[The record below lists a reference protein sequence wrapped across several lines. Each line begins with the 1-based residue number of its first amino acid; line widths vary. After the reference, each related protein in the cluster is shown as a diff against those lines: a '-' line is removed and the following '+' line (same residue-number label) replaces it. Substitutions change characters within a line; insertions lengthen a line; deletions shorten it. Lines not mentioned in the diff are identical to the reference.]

1 MKFLKAIITMLLV
14 ISWLSGC
21 GGGEVKE
28 RVTDTITQTSTKQKE
43 KTDKEQKA
51 EEIAKNLKEVK
62 GAIAY
67 DSEDQLLVAFHV
79 IQSQKFFTEQIE
91 KKVKKALEKE
101 FPDEK
106 VIVSHDLK
114 IRLEIERLR
123 RDIEQKKMDEKDI
136 KKRLEK
142 IEDLRNEKA

>member
-1 MKFLKAIITMLLV
+1 MNFLKVCIPLILAF
-14 ISWLSGC
+14 SWLSGC

-28 RVTDTITQTSTKQKE
+28 RVNDTVTQTSTKQKE

-51 EEIAKNLKEVK
+51 EEIAKSLKEVK

-67 DSEDQLLVAFHV
+67 DSEEQLLVAFHV

-123 RDIEQKKMDEKDI
+123 RDIERKKMGEEEI
-136 KKRLEK
+136 NKRLDM

>member
-1 MKFLKAIITMLLV
+1 MKILKLIIPLFFAL
-14 ISWLSGC
+14 SWMSGC

-28 RVTDTITQTSTKQKE
+28 RVTDSVTQTSTKQKE
-43 KTDKEQKA
+43 KTNKEQRA
-51 EEIAKNLKEVK
+51 EEIAKSLKEVK

-123 RDIEQKKMDEKDI
+123 RDIERDNMDEKEI
-136 KKRLEK
+136 KKRLEQ

>member
-1 MKFLKAIITMLLV
+1 MKLYKLVTSVLLIISLL
-14 ISWLSGC
+14 SAC
-21 GGGEVKE
+21 GGGEVQE
-28 RVTDTITQTSTKQKE
+28 RVEDTVTQTSSKQKE
-43 KTDKEQKA
+43 KSDKEQKA

-67 DSEDQLLVAFHV
+67 DSEDHLLVAFHV

-123 RDIEQKKMDEKDI
+123 RDIDRNKMSEDEI

-142 IEDLRNEKA
+142 IEDLRKEKA

>member
-1 MKFLKAIITMLLV
+1 MKFMKVFIPMLL
-14 ISWLSGC
+14 IFSWLIGC

-28 RVTDTITQTSTKQKE
+28 RVTDTVTQTSTKQKE

-67 DSEDQLLVAFHV
+67 DSEEQLLVAFHV

-123 RDIEQKKMDEKDI
+123 RDIEQKNLDEKEI

>member
-1 MKFLKAIITMLLV
+1 MKYLKIV
-14 ISWLSGC
+14 IPLILAVSWMSGC
-21 GGGEVKE
+21 KGGEVKE
-28 RVTDTITQTSTKQKE
+28 RVTDTVTQTSTKQKE

-51 EEIAKNLKEVK
+51 EEIAESLKDVK

-67 DSEDQLLVAFHV
+67 DSKEQLLVAFHV

-123 RDIEQKKMDEKDI
+123 RDIAQKNMDEKEI
-136 KKRLEK
+136 KKRLKK